1 MNKISLTISLII
13 LIVFVLTSLFFFKR
27 SNLDSSNQTDQTF
40 QFIEK
45 YSLRTLPLVDSTN
58 FDNYK
63 FETTLT
69 NEQIKLLKLDKVE
82 SNKDVTFCINYR
94 LNLSPNFKSLV
105 VSFCPNDQEL
115 VTVII
120 NYTNSFDILDL
131 ETIAYDE
138 IAESFIKTKS
148 VISSDN
154 IEVTQRDESSGRPEI
169 KTTNFEIKHDGQ
181 IKASQ

>member
-1 MNKISLTISLII
+1 
-13 LIVFVLTSLFFFKR
+13 
-27 SNLDSSNQTDQTF
+27 
-40 QFIEK
+40 
-45 YSLRTLPLVDSTN
+45 
-58 FDNYK
+58 
-63 FETTLT
+63 LT

-105 VSFCPNDQEL
+105 VSYCPNDQEL

-148 VISSDN
+148 LISSDN